1 MFKALAGPA
10 RQPAGLAYT
19 TLGAMHKY
27 SICHAVSSRSIWRH
41 WTGGEGGS
49 RSLSTQPRR
58 TQVRAAHFD
67 HSSQVQEGSRV
78 GRGNCRAARRGVHSD
93 ARLRSS
99 GTVPQ
104 LGWVP
109 FKLASMRRVPA
120 SPVSYAHVLSEGPL
134 R

>member
-41 WTGGEGGS
+41 WTGGEGG
-49 RSLSTQPRR
+49 
-58 TQVRAAHFD
+58 
-67 HSSQVQEGSRV
+67 V
-78 GRGNCRAARRGVHSD
+78 GRSARSRGGRRSGP
-93 ARLRSS
+93 RTLTTLRKYRK
-99 GTVPQ
+99 GVEWAEATAGRPGEAYIATLDFVPVPQ